1 MGSATPNIYK
11 LEPPT
16 CTDDQEG
23 LYCEDC
29 QDALEGTTWNTEPF
43 ASVRAEQIKKH
54 HQGQQGS
61 EEETA
66 AASSSV
72 KDTDLL
78 NAWIKKFEM
87 IYTGICKEE
96 IANCKYNSLQSLVER
111 LGVNVSIVFSKDNG
125 SARVSDKSCWRTCS
139 SLHVM
144 EHQQTNS
151 TSRRTYQLHDVKG
164 SAGLCD
170 QALPET

>member
-111 LGVNVSIVFSKDNG
+111 LGVNVSVVFSKDNG
-125 SARVSDKSCWRTCS
+125 SASLGQVMLENLLVITRNGAPADKFNFEKDIPAARR
-139 SLHVM
+139 
-144 EHQQTNS
+144 ERF
-151 TSRRTYQLHDVKG
+151 SR
-164 SAGLCD
+164 
-170 QALPET
+170 AL